1 MNARFDT
8 TTSCPVRHASAEGNA
23 LRLAAQGG
31 SDSKTLRMAAN
42 IISPE
47 PGSRLVQHF
56 ADLRRILRGAAS
68 LQSGVEVAPVEQEDP
83 TRASIF
89 FLDGEAH
96 FKRRAA
102 IAGFFSP
109 SAINKLHMPVMQETA
124 DALVAEFRARGRAR
138 LDDLSLRLA
147 AAVAAEIIGLTNSDV
162 AGMARRIEGSSRA
175 TMAGRGGPWRVM
187 AALLARFYGLQV
199 FTKDVL
205 PAIAARRTARRQ
217 DVISRLLDE
226 GRSDKEIL
234 VECMTFGL
242 AGMTTTREFI
252 VVAAW
257 HLFESE
263 DLRRRYLDGD
273 DAEKMA
279 ILMEILRLEPVA
291 SMIYRTVGEDMENI
305 APEGLA
311 AGSRVSLCIRA
322 ANLDPAEVGPDSA
335 RLDPDRAKRQ
345 KVNASYMSFGDGDHR
360 CPGWQVALT
369 ETRVFLDKL
378 LRVPG
383 VRLVRAPDI
392 RWAPPMLMSYELR
405 NAVIACVR
413 G

>member
-1 MNARFDT
+1 MPD
-8 TTSCPVRHASAEGNA
+8 VDDA
-23 LRLAAQGG
+23 LRVAAAAT
-31 SDSKTLRMAAN
+31 DSKTLRGAATV
-42 IISPE
+42 IAPE
-47 PGSRLVQHF
+47 AGSRLVQHF
-56 ADLRRILRGAAS
+56 ADLRRILRSKAS
-68 LQSGVEVAPVEQEDP
+68 LQSGVEVAPVEQADP

-109 SAINKLHMPVMQETA
+109 AAIAKLHMPVMQASA
-124 DALVAEFRARGRAR
+124 DALIAEFRATGRAR
-138 LDDLSLRLA
+138 LDELSLRLA
-147 AAVAAEIIGLTNSDV
+147 TAVAAEIIGLTNSDV
-162 AGMARRIEGSSRA
+162 GPMARRIEGASRA
-175 TMAGRGGPWRVM
+175 TMAGRGGAWK
-187 AALLARFYGLQV
+187 LLAAVLSAAYAMRVFY
-199 FTKDVL
+199 KDVR
-205 PAIAARRTARRQ
+205 PAIAARRGARRQ

-257 HLFESE
+257 HLFERE
-263 DLRRRYLDGD
+263 DLRRRFLDGE

-291 SMIYRTVGEDMENI
+291 SMIYRTLGEDL
-305 APEGLA
+305 GDLA
-311 AGSRVSLCIRA
+311 AGGAAVGTRVSLSIRA
-322 ANLDPAEVGPDSA
+322 ANLDEAEVGPDPA
-335 RLDPDRAKRQ
+335 RLDPDRAERQ
-345 KVNASYMSFGDGDHR
+345 RVNASYMSFGDGDHR

-383 VRLVRAPDI
+383 IRLARAPDI

-405 NAVIACVR
+405 NAVITCER

>member
-1 MNARFDT
+1 MSVRIDAAD
-8 TTSCPVRHASAEGNA
+8 SCPVRRPGAEGDA
-23 LRLAAQGG
+23 LRLAARGG
-31 SDSKTLRMAAN
+31 SDSKTLRMAAEV
-42 IISPE
+42 IAPE
-47 PGSRLVQHF
+47 PGSRLVQRF
-56 ADLRRILRGAAS
+56 ADLRRVLRGAAS
-68 LQSGVEVAPVEQEDP
+68 LQSGVEVAPVEQDDP

-109 SAINKLHMPVMQETA
+109 QAINKLHMPVMQTTA
-124 DALVAEFRARGRAR
+124 DALIAEFRASGQAR
-138 LDDLSLRLA
+138 LDQLSLRLA

-162 AGMARRIEGSSRA
+162 AGMARRIEGASRA
-175 TMAGRGGPWRVM
+175 TMAGRGGLWKVL
-187 AALLARFYGLQV
+187 AALLSRFYGLQV
-199 FTKDVL
+199 FTRDVL
-205 PAIAARRTARRQ
+205 PAIAARRAARRQ

-257 HLFESE
+257 HLFERE
-263 DLRRRYLDGD
+263 DLRRSYLDGD
-273 DAEKMA
+273 DAAKMD

-291 SMIYRTVGEDMENI
+291 SMIYRTVGEDMEDV
-305 APEGLA
+305 AAEGLA

-322 ANLDPAEVGPDSA
+322 ANLDMAEVGPDPA
-335 RLDPDRAKRQ
+335 RLDPDRARRRKA
-345 KVNASYMSFGDGDHR
+345 NASYMSFGDGDHR
-360 CPGWQVALT
+360 CPGWLVALT

-405 NAVIACVR
+405 NAVIACDR

>member
-1 MNARFDT
+1 MSARFEPAG
-8 TTSCPVRHASAEGNA
+8 SCPVRRRSNVEDALLAAAAEG
-23 LRLAAQGG
+23 G
-31 SDSKTLRMAAN
+31 DSKTLRGAAEV
-42 IISPE
+42 IAPE
-47 PGSRLVQHF
+47 PGSRLVQRF
-56 ADLRRILRGAAS
+56 ADLRRVLRSNAS
-68 LQSGVEVAPVEQEDP
+68 LQSGVEVAPVEKEDP

-102 IAGFFSP
+102 IAGFFTP
-109 SAINKLHMPVMQETA
+109 GAIAKLHMPVMQASA
-124 DALVAEFRARGRAR
+124 DALVAELRANGRAR

-162 AGMARRIEGSSRA
+162 GRMAGRIEGASRA
-175 TMAGRGGPWRVM
+175 TMAGRGGAWKLM
-187 AALLARFYGLQV
+187 ATALSSVYALLV
-199 FTKDVL
+199 FHNDVR
-205 PAIAARRTARRQ
+205 PAIAARRGARRQ

-234 VECMTFGL
+234 VECLTFGL

-257 HLFESE
+257 HLLERD
-263 DLRRRYLDGD
+263 DLRRRFLDGD
-273 DAEKMA
+273 DADKAA

-291 SMIYRTVGEDMENI
+291 SMVYRTLGEDI
-305 APEGLA
+305 GDLAPEGATA
-311 AGSRVSLCIRA
+311 ATRVSLCIRA
-322 ANLDPAEVGPDSA
+322 ANLDAAEVGPDPA
-335 RLDPDRAKRQ
+335 RLDPDRAGRQ
-345 KVNASYMSFGDGDHR
+345 KVNPSYMSFGDGDHR

-405 NAVIACVR
+405 NAVIACD
-413 G
+413 GG